1 MTGGEILGYFKN
13 GQFWGFGGGARDCRR
28 LSGVQ
33 GPQAPAGVKGAVG
46 AEPLASLSPLIADL
60 SFYF

>member
-13 GQFWGFGGGARDCRR
+13 GQFRGFWGGAPDCRR

-33 GPQAPAGVKGAVG
+33 GPQAPAGVKGRGG
-46 AEPLASLSPLIADL
+46 APLLSYLSPLIADL
-60 SFYF
+60 SV